1 VPPTLPPPR
10 SILIT
15 GATSGIGAA
24 LARLYA
30 GPGVTLALSGRNAGR
45 LEAMAGECRGR
56 GATVKVATVDVTHR
70 AAMAA
75 FVDAADAASP
85 LDLVI
90 ANAGISAGF
99 RDPADLDRHV
109 RAIFATNVEGVF
121 NTVHPALPGMIRRGQ
136 GQIAV
141 MSSLAGFRGLA
152 GAAAYAASKAA
163 VRSYGEGLRGK
174 LKSHGVRV
182 SVICP
187 GYVRT
192 PMTDSNRYAMPFLM
206 DAEKAARII
215 HRGLARDRGR
225 IAFPWPMYLGA
236 WLLAA
241 LPDRLVDRFAHLAPE
256 KA

>member
-1 VPPTLPPPR
+1 MHEPPQ

-15 GATSGIGAA
+15 GATSGLGAE

-30 GPGVTLALSGRNAGR
+30 GPGIALALSGRDSKR
-45 LEAMAGECRGR
+45 LEAIAGECRAR
-56 GATVKVATVDVTHR
+56 GASVRTAVIDVTDR
-70 AAMAA
+70 AGMAA
-75 FVDAADAASP
+75 FVEAEA

-99 RDPADLDRHV
+99 QDPADLDRHV
-109 RAIFATNVEGVF
+109 REIFAVNVEGVF
-121 NTVHPALPGMIRRGQ
+121 NTIHPAIPGMARRGK
-136 GQIAV
+136 GQIAI

-174 LKSHGVRV
+174 LKRHGIRV

-192 PMTDSNRYAMPFLM
+192 PMTEGNRYPMPFLM
-206 DAEKAARII
+206 DARRAARII
-215 HRGLARDRGR
+215 RRGLARDQGR
-225 IAFPWPMYLGA
+225 IAFPWPMYALVR
-236 WLLAA
+236 LFCA
-241 LPDRLVDRFAHLAPE
+241 LPEWLVDRFAHLAPE

>member
-1 VPPTLPPPR
+1 MNETSPR

-15 GATSGIGAA
+15 GATSGLGAA

-30 GPGVTLALSGRNAGR
+30 GPGMKLALGGRNGAR
-45 LEAMAGECRGR
+45 LEAVAGECRAR
-56 GATVKVATVDVTHR
+56 GATVRAAAIEVSDR

-75 FVDAADAASP
+75 FVEAAEAASP
-85 LDLVI
+85 LDLVV

-99 RDPADLDRHV
+99 RDPADIDRHV
-109 RAIFATNVEGVF
+109 RSIFAVNVEGVF
-121 NTVHPALPGMIRRGQ
+121 NTVHPALPFMARRGK
-136 GQIAV
+136 GQIAI
-141 MSSLAGFRGLA
+141 MSSLAGFRGLP
-152 GAAAYAASKAA
+152 GAVAYAASKAA

-174 LKSHGVRV
+174 LKPHGVRV

-192 PMTDSNRYAMPFLM
+192 PMTDGNRYPMPFLM
-206 DAEKAARII
+206 DADRAARII
-215 HRGLARDRGR
+215 RRGLERNKGR
-225 IAFPWPMYLGA
+225 IAFPWPMYALA